1 MNKTT
6 SKINSSKYLTEY
18 TNYMTEQNKSTN
30 TINSYVKD
38 INLFFKYFQLM
49 VDDSPILSRDQIVKY
64 KDYML
69 KVKNMNAKSI
79 NRGLS
84 SLKSYNEF
92 MIREGYMDNLVILSM
107 DYIKVQKQLVSPT
120 NITIGEAIKFMNRIK
135 QNENIRNYHIVILF
149 LNSGIRISE
158 LTNIK
163 LTDIFL
169 NKKKLRVFGK
179 GSKQREI
186 PLNDI
191 AIEIIQDA
199 IENRENY
206 RYAMNV
212 LNSQYLFLSKKSEK
226 LDTGTIERIFNKYSN
241 KITPHKLRHVWATNF
256 LKNGGDLKSAQ
267 QILGHSSLAATQV
280 YTHNSIDKL
289 KSIYK
294 QAHPRA

>member
-1 MNKTT
+1 MNQTAN
-6 SKINSSKYLTEY
+6 KINSSRYLTEY
-18 TNYMTEQNKSTN
+18 SNYMTEQNKSIN

-38 INLFFKYFQLM
+38 INLFFKYFGLV
-49 VDDSPILSRDQIVKY
+49 VDESPILSRDQIVAY

-69 KVKNMNAKSI
+69 KVKNMNAKSV

-92 MIREGYMDNLVILSM
+92 MIKYGYMENLVVMSL
-107 DYIKVQKQLVSPT
+107 DYIKVQPQLTSPT
-120 NITIGEAIKFMNRIK
+120 NITIGEAIKFMNKVK
-135 QNENIRNYHIVILF
+135 QNESIRNYHIVILF

-169 NKKKLRVFGK
+169 NKRTLRVFGK

-199 IENRENY
+199 IKNRENY
-206 RYAMNV
+206 GYAINV
-212 LNSQYLFLSKKSEK
+212 LNSPYLFLSKKSEK
-226 LDTGTIERIFNKYSN
+226 LDSGTIERIFNKYSN

-267 QILGHSSLAATQV
+267 QILGHSSLSTTQI
-280 YTHNSIDKL
+280 YLHPTQDDMRNSMNNCGV
-289 KSIYK
+289 
-294 QAHPRA
+294 R